1 MIHIKMFP
9 SPKKSGSIFGS
20 STTNI
25 VNNTYNQSEA
35 DKWFYF
41 NPDANAV
48 VCKFDF
54 YSVGS
59 VSANGMNTEG
69 SEAGQLQVE
78 DNLEST
84 STTKALSA
92 NQGRVLKNLIDN
104 IETSGGGGQV
114 LNTCDWSNVTN
125 KPATYTPA
133 AHTHSQRD
141 INGLDSRLSAI
152 NSSLATVSQ
161 NLESHVNDQYKHL
174 THAQR
179 DRINRLLQIDMNKLE
194 ALLNLI
200 EVDSAS
206 DTITVN
212 GNIFAENDVTASA
225 N

>member
-1 MIHIKMFP
+1 MINIKMFP
-9 SPKKSGSIFGS
+9 SPKKSGSVFGS

-25 VNNTYNQSEA
+25 TNNTYNQSEA
-35 DKWFYF
+35 DKWFYY
-41 NPDANAV
+41 NPDENAV

-59 VSANGMNTEG
+59 VSANGIDTEG

-104 IETSGGGGQV
+104 IETTGGGGQA
-114 LNTCDWSNVTN
+114 LNSCDWSNVTN
-125 KPATYTPA
+125 KPATYAPS
-133 AHTHSQRD
+133 AHTHPSTD

-152 NSSLATVSQ
+152 NSSLATISQ
-161 NLESHVNDQYKHL
+161 SLESHVNDQYKHL

-206 DTITVN
+206 ETVTVN
-212 GNIFAENDVTASA
+212 GNIYAENDVTASA